1 VRFLMKDQFRSDLR
15 IGNIKV
21 PLLIVH
27 GDRDT
32 VIPIE
37 SGARLYALAEDPKR
51 FLRVPGA
58 GHEDLGTRAIE
69 AMRTFVAERF
79 D

>member
-1 VRFLMKDQFRSDLR
+1 MKDQFRSDLR
-15 IGNIKV
+15 IGNIKM

-32 VIPIE
+32 VVPIE
-37 SGARLYALAEDPKR
+37 SGERLYALAEDPKR
-51 FLRVPGA
+51 FLRVAGA
-58 GHEDLGTRAIE
+58 GHEDLGARAIE
-69 AMRTFVAERF
+69 AMKAFVAERF

>member
-1 VRFLMKDQFRSDLR
+1 M
-15 IGNIKV
+15 
-21 PLLIVH
+21 LIVH

-37 SGARLYALAEDPKR
+37 SGERLYALTKAPKR
-51 FLRVPGA
+51 FLRVSGA
-58 GHEDLGTRAIE
+58 GHEDLGMRAVE
-69 AMRTFVAERF
+69 AMKAFVAERF